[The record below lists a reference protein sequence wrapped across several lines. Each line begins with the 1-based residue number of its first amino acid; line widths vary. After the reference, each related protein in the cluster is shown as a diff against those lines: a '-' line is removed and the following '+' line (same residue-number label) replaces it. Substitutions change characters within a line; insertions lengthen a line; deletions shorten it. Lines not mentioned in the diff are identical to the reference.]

1 MHTGNVLIVDDDAD
15 IREMICLFVPRL
27 GLEPTAVASGAAFRA
42 AYERKTPDVVVL
54 DIVLPGENGIDLLR
68 WLAARGCRA
77 RVVVISGLASI
88 HGPEARRVAEEVG
101 IDIAVLEKPFHMRDL
116 GSAIMA
122 APKRPERTD
131 RPGGGVCRI
140 EAAPTRTGRAP
151 GGRRSRSAEVGPEK
165 GERARERQ
173 FGRGLVV
180 GRLAEAVETMIGA

>member
-42 AYERKTPDVVVL
+42 AYERKTPDVVVF

-101 IDIAVLEKPFHMRDL
+101 IDIAVAGEAVPHS
-116 GSAIMA
+116 GS
-122 APKRPERTD
+122 
-131 RPGGGVCRI
+131 GVGDH
-140 EAAPTRTGRAP
+140 GRAEAP
-151 GGRRSRSAEVGPEK
+151 GAHGPPWRRRVPHRGRADPNRPRAWRTPVALSRGGS
-165 GERARERQ
+165 RERRASARAPVRPRP
-173 FGRGLVV
+173 RGGAV
-180 GRLAEAVETMIGA
+180 GRSG